1 MTEARLAKVESDHQ
15 LLSMPRDLELEL
27 SIPAVVTAKLE
38 IVTIGRNSQALPV
51 NREKSDKFS
60 GLDDLLDI
68 TSRGAA
74 RLRKHYLDRNSV
86 HVTEDLIGCSSSSE
100 VFRGFYDGRGVAVK
114 RLRMNVIRGETDARD
129 LKDLITEI
137 DLMCRSLR
145 VNHLP
150 PHPFVILKRESISKS
165 NEMGRITSKG
175 IPL

>member
-1 MTEARLAKVESDHQ
+1 MRSCGDGSKACKVESDHQ

-68 TSRGAA
+68 TSRAAA

-86 HVTEDLIGCSSSSE
+86 HVTEDLIGCSSTSE

-114 RLRMNVIRGETDARD
+114 RLRMNVIRGQTDAKE
-129 LKDLITEI
+129 LKDIMTEI
-137 DLMCRSLR
+137 DLMCRFLLLCHR
-145 VNHLP
+145 QHYLI
-150 PHPFVILKRESISKS
+150 VILEREAISKS
-165 NEMGRITSKG
+165 Y
-175 IPL
+175 